1 MSSKW
6 KESQT
11 NWVSCHSVAIQQA
24 DGRMSQ
30 CSQTEI
36 PGHRVK
42 QQRLP
47 TKDLDPISHCDTK
60 KIGLKNGQTRQ
71 INQNRQNFIEITE
84 RAQKWKENQTDWV
97 SCHSVAIQ
105 QADERMSQCSQ
116 TEITGHHVKHHR
128 WPTTDF
134 DRKSHCD
141 TKNTGTG
148 KNTNFQIK
156 EKRQSFI
163 EIIKW
168 AQKGRKTR
176 LTGYHATVLRFS
188 RQMGA
193 CNTAVKRKLP
203 AIT

>member
-71 INQNRQNFIEITE
+71 INQ
-84 RAQKWKENQTDWV
+84 
-97 SCHSVAIQ
+97 
-105 QADERMSQCSQ
+105 
-116 TEITGHHVKHHR
+116 
-128 WPTTDF
+128 
-134 DRKSHCD
+134 
-141 TKNTGTG
+141 
-148 KNTNFQIK
+148 
-156 EKRQSFI
+156 KRQSFI
-163 EIIKW
+163 EIIK
-168 AQKGRKTR
+168 
-176 LTGYHATVLRFS
+176 
-188 RQMGA
+188 
-193 CNTAVKRKLP
+193 
-203 AIT
+203 